1 MLDFIGQKQILLSTS
16 TSTQRERERE
26 RDSGGSVCFNKSK
39 TNNVLNRILY
49 KEYMHGYNI
58 IYFLV

>member
-26 RDSGGSVCFNKSK
+26 REIVEGLF
-39 TNNVLNRILY
+39 VLIKAKQTMY
-49 KEYMHGYNI
+49 
-58 IYFLV
+58 